1 MRYHFDVHNGIGFT
15 RDEEGQDAADV
26 PAARR
31 IAIESVRSIVREE
44 ASKGVLDLRGKIDVR
59 GEEADTLFTIAFID
73 AFELLLPPEGP

>member
-1 MRYHFDVHNGIGFT
+1 MHNGIGFT
-15 RDEEGQDAADV
+15 RDEEGQNAADV

-44 ASKGVLDLRGKIDVR
+44 ASKGILDLRGKVDVR
-59 GEEADTLFTIAFID
+59 GEEADTLFSVAFIE

>member
-15 RDEEGQDAADV
+15 RDEEGQNAADV

-31 IAIESVRSIVREE
+31 IAIESVRSIVRDE
-44 ASKGVLDLRGKIDVR
+44 ASKGILDLRGKVDVR
-59 GEEADTLFTIAFID
+59 GEEADTLFSVAFIE